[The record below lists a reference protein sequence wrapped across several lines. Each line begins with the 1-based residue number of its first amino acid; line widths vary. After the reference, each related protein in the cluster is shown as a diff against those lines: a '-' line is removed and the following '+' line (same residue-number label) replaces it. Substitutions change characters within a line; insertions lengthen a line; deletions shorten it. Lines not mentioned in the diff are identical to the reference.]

1 MSVRP
6 KREPDIEAKI
16 RSWAALQYAED
27 EVALALGFTAQET
40 KRLTQPGHAWAKAFA
55 RGRLEAEAAVRK
67 STLERAI
74 NGDSKAARAYQGL
87 VDDAPSALAEKKTK
101 SEARRKAA
109 VARLRELEAA
119 EAEGR
124 LVDYEAGK
132 RAWFEL
138 CREIRD
144 RILAVPDRVAPLVV
158 AAADAEEARRIVD
171 QELRSALSSVPRQ
184 PPRGERGEAR
194 HG

>member
-1 MSVRP
+1 MRTPRDS
-6 KREPDIEAKI
+6 DIEAKI
-16 RSWAALQYAED
+16 RSWAALQYSED
-27 EVALALGFTAQET
+27 EVALALGFTTQEAR
-40 KRLTQPGHAWAKAFA
+40 RLKQPEHAWGKAYA
-55 RGRLEAEAAVRK
+55 RGRIEAEAAVRK
-67 STLERAI
+67 SILERAI
-74 NGDSKAARAYQGL
+74 NGDAKSARSYQAL

-144 RILAVPDRVAPLVV
+144 RILAVPDRVAPLVM
-158 AAADAEEARRIVD
+158 AAADAEDARRIVD
-171 QELRSALSSVPRQ
+171 DELRSALASVPMN
-184 PPRGERGEAR
+184 PPRGDRGEAR